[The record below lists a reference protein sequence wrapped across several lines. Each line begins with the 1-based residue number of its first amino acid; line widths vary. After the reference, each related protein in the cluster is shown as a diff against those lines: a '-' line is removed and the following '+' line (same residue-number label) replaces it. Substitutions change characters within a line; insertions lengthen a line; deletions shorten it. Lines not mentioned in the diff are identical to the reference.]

1 MRDSRDKIIDQ
12 LIDDKNRIY
21 TRLKREERE
30 NQVFRSQVKYLKQR
44 LEHAEKKIKELSNE
58 IVDSRAK
65 KDIKEYKEVQS
76 LVLSKRDFDKVTN
89 EISNP
94 SDPNKKL
101 VNAFKAN
108 KSVIEDE

>member
-1 MRDSRDKIIDQ
+1 MSKIMKMRDSRDKIIDQ

-30 NQVFRSQVKYLKQR
+30 NQVLRSQVKYLKQR

-65 KDIKEYKEVQS
+65 KEGSGE
-76 LVLSKRDFDKVTN
+76 
-89 EISNP
+89 
-94 SDPNKKL
+94 SD
-101 VNAFKAN
+101 
-108 KSVIEDE
+108 SVRQ